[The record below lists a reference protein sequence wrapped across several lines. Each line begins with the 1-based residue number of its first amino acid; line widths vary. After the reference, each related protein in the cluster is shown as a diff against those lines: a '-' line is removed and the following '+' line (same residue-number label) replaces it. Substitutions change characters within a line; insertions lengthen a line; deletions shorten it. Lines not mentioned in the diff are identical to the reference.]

1 MTKAAHQRRSG
12 LSSAARLAAVQALYQ
27 IDLSGAG
34 SEDAL
39 AMVLAGGATLDE
51 TGLAAEADP
60 QLASIIVRGVSQASM
75 IERLDQMIDGA
86 LAAGWSVPRLEILM
100 RAILRAGVFEL
111 LECPEVPPKVVIN
124 EYVEVAHA
132 FFDRGEPGMVN
143 GVLDT
148 LARRLRPAA
157 DLTSQP
163 PSGGG

>member
-1 MTKAAHQRRSG
+1 
-12 LSSAARLAAVQALYQ
+12 
-27 IDLSGAG
+27 
-34 SEDAL
+34 
-39 AMVLAGGATLDE
+39 
-51 TGLAAEADP
+51 
-60 QLASIIVRGVSQASM
+60 
-75 IERLDQMIDGA
+75 MIDSA
-86 LAAGWSVPRLEILM
+86 LAASWSVSRLEILM

-148 LARRLRPAA
+148 LAHRLRPAA